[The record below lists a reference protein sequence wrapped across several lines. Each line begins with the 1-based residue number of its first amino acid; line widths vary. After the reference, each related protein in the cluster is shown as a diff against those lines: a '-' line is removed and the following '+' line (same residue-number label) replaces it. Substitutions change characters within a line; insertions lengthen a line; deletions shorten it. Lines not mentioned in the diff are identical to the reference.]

1 MKSLLDKVNAKLNAQ
16 GGFLKAVSVLVGG
29 TAFAQ
34 LIGFLCLPILTRLYT
49 PEDYSVLGVYV
60 AIVAIL
66 AVISCLRFDI
76 AIPIPENENDGK
88 ALLLLS
94 FLSNTIFSIIL
105 YAVLFISYPY
115 IQHYKIID
123 QLSYWIWL
131 IPLGVFVSGFYSAL
145 QFWATRHKRFK
156 DIAKTRMT
164 QAISGNAASLAGGMF
179 SVGFGGLIVGQL
191 LNFSGGLFKL
201 AVSAKKDL
209 AVVKSSPLKA
219 TFAKYSN
226 FPKYSTFEAL
236 ANVSAIQLPLI
247 LIASLLI
254 GPEVGYIMLAMKIM
268 TLPMSILG
276 STIAQVYY
284 AEAAGKDKDGCLQ
297 QYTFQIMIQLQKI
310 ACLIP
315 VGGIILYYI
324 VPLLLGSQWG
334 RTGEIIMWMI
344 PWFFFQFMSSPISM
358 VMHIQGKQN
367 KILLLTIFGLIL
379 RIGLIGMVYAFYGN
393 YLAEIFA
400 ISSAIFYMICYFV
413 FSGSANIG
421 LKLHLLILGRNKKYM
436 FSSIFIF
443 CSFLLLEF

>member
-105 YAVLFISYPY
+105 YIVLFISYPY

-131 IPLGVFVSGFYSAL
+131 IPLGVFVSGLYSAL

-164 QAISGNAASLAGGMF
+164 QAISGNTASLAGGMF
-179 SVGFGGLIVGQL
+179 SVGFGGLIVGQF

-247 LIASLLI
+247 LLASYII
-254 GPEVGYIMLAMKIM
+254 GPAVGYLMLAMKV
-268 TLPMSILG
+268 LGVPM
-276 STIAQVYY
+276 
-284 AEAAGKDKDGCLQ
+284 
-297 QYTFQIMIQLQKI
+297 
-310 ACLIP
+310 
-315 VGGIILYYI
+315 
-324 VPLLLGSQWG
+324 
-334 RTGEIIMWMI
+334 
-344 PWFFFQFMSSPISM
+344 
-358 VMHIQGKQN
+358 
-367 KILLLTIFGLIL
+367 
-379 RIGLIGMVYAFYGN
+379 GLIGSAFSQV
-393 YLAEIFA
+393 YLANANQHLERKTLYSYTKSIIFKIFKITIVPFVVLA
-400 ISSAIFYMICYFV
+400 IISPFVFGYIFGDNWNNVGYYILAMLPWYFMQILSSPVSMSLHVIGEQKKALIVQLIGFLVRVVGLFLFANLLIDKMIVYYFISGFIFYIFY
-413 FSGSANIG
+413 
-421 LKLHLLILGRNKKYM
+421 L
-436 FSSIFIF
+436 IFI
-443 CSFLLLEF
+443 LYRLYIGERNEF

>member
-1 MKSLLDKVNAKLNAQ
+1 MKSLLDKVNAKLNVQ
-16 GGFLKAVSVLVGG
+16 GGFLKAVSVLAGG

-34 LIGFLCLPILTRLYT
+34 LIGFVCLPILTRLYT

-105 YAVLFISYPY
+105 YVVLFISYPY

-145 QFWATRHKRFK
+145 QYWATRHKRFK
-156 DIAKTRMT
+156 DIAKTRIT
-164 QAISGNAASLAGGMF
+164 QAISGNTASLAGGML
-179 SVGFGGLIVGQL
+179 SVGFGGLIIGQL

-209 AVVKSSPLKA
+209 AVVKSSPLKT

-236 ANVSAIQLPLI
+236 ANTSAIQLPLI
-247 LIASLLI
+247 IIASFLI
-254 GPEVGYIMLAMKIM
+254 GPEVGYLMLAMKVLGI
-268 TLPMSILG
+268 PMGLIGSAMSQVYLSHAPAYHQKGELFEYTKSILRKILKLVIFPFLILLLISPYIFG
-276 STIAQVYY
+276 YIFGTQWADIGYY
-284 AEAAGKDKDGCLQ
+284 ISA
-297 QYTFQIMIQLQKI
+297 MIPWYFMQMLSSPVSMSLHIIEEQKI
-310 ACLIP
+310 ALI
-315 VGGIILYYI
+315 L
-324 VPLLLGSQWG
+324 Q
-334 RTGEIIMWMI
+334 
-344 PWFFFQFMSSPISM
+344 
-358 VMHIQGKQN
+358 
-367 KILLLTIFGLIL
+367 IFGFFI
-379 RIGLIGMVYAFYGN
+379 RVII
-393 YLAEIFA
+393 
-400 ISSAIFYMICYFV
+400 
-413 FSGSANIG
+413 
-421 LKLHLLILGRNKKYM
+421 LLILALYFSKYI
-436 FSSIFIF
+436 SEYYILSGFIF
-443 CSFLLLEF
+443 YTVYMVVILACLKYKKVK

>member
-105 YAVLFISYPY
+105 YVVLFISYPY

-164 QAISGNAASLAGGMF
+164 QAISGNSASLAGGMF

-209 AVVKSSPLKA
+209 ATIKSSPLKA
-219 TFAKYSN
+219 TFVKFSN
-226 FPKYSTFEAL
+226 FPKFSTLEAL
-236 ANVSAIQLPLI
+236 ANTSAIYLPLI
-247 LIASLLI
+247 VVSFFII
-254 GPEVGYIMLAMKIM
+254 GPEVGYLILAMKI
-268 TLPMSILG
+268 LGIPMGLLG
-276 STIAQVYY
+276 SSFAQVYISNAPAYY
-284 AEAAGKDKDGCLQ
+284 AKNELYLYSITIIKKIFKLIIIPFIGLAVVSPFIFGYVLGDQWKDLGE
-297 QYTFQIMIQLQKI
+297 
-310 ACLIP
+310 
-315 VGGIILYYI
+315 YI
-324 VPLLLGSQWG
+324 V
-334 RTGEIIMWMI
+334 WMI
-344 PWFFFQFMSSPISM
+344 PWYFMQMLVSPISM
-358 VMHIQGKQN
+358 SLHIINEQ
-367 KILLLTIFGLIL
+367 KIALVLQILGLLI
-379 RIGLIGMVYAFYGN
+379 RIGGLLFCLFFYEEKAIA
-393 YLAEIFA
+393 YYIF
-400 ISSAIFYMICYFV
+400 SGFIFYFLYF
-413 FSGSANIG
+413 
-421 LKLHLLILGRNKKYM
+421 LIVIQRVR
-436 FSSIFIF
+436 
-443 CSFLLLEF
+443 

>member
-1 MKSLLDKVNAKLNAQ
+1 MKSLLDKVNAKLNAE

-34 LIGFLCLPILTRLYT
+34 LIGFVCLPILTRLYT

-105 YAVLFISYPY
+105 YVVLFISYPY
-115 IQHYKIID
+115 IQNYKIID

-164 QAISGNAASLAGGMF
+164 QAISGNTASLAGGMF
-179 SVGFGGLIVGQL
+179 SVGFGGLIVGQF

-219 TFAKYSN
+219 TFEKYSN

-247 LIASLLI
+247 LLASYIIGPTVGYLMLALKVLGVPMGLI
-254 GPEVGYIMLAMKIM
+254 GSAFSQVYLANANQHLERKTLYSYTKSIIFKIFKITIVPFVVLAIISPFIFGYIFGDNWNNIGYYILAM
-268 TLPMSILG
+268 LPWYFMQILSSPVSMSLH
-276 STIAQVYY
+276 
-284 AEAAGKDKDGCLQ
+284 
-297 QYTFQIMIQLQKI
+297 MINEQKI
-310 ACLIP
+310 ALKLQVIGF
-315 VGGIILYYI
+315 VLRVIFLFI
-324 VPLLLGSQWG
+324 VLFF
-334 RTGEIIMWMI
+334 MI
-344 PWFFFQFMSSPISM
+344 DYS
-358 VMHIQGKQN
+358 
-367 KILLLTIFGLIL
+367 
-379 RIGLIGMVYAFYGN
+379 
-393 YLAEIFA
+393 
-400 ISSAIFYMICYFV
+400 IFYYFI
-413 FSGSANIG
+413 SG
-421 LKLHLLILGRNKKYM
+421 
-436 FSSIFIF
+436 FIF
-443 CSFLLLEF
+443 YLLYLFVILQRLRNY

>member
-34 LIGFLCLPILTRLYT
+34 LIGFVCLPILTRLYT

-105 YAVLFISYPY
+105 YAVLLISYPY

-123 QLSYWIWL
+123 QLSYWIWF

-164 QAISGNAASLAGGMF
+164 QAISGNTASLAGGMF

-247 LIASLLI
+247 LLASYII
-254 GPEVGYIMLAMKIM
+254 GPAVGYLMLAMKV
-268 TLPMSILG
+268 LGVPM
-276 STIAQVYY
+276 
-284 AEAAGKDKDGCLQ
+284 
-297 QYTFQIMIQLQKI
+297 
-310 ACLIP
+310 
-315 VGGIILYYI
+315 
-324 VPLLLGSQWG
+324 
-334 RTGEIIMWMI
+334 
-344 PWFFFQFMSSPISM
+344 
-358 VMHIQGKQN
+358 
-367 KILLLTIFGLIL
+367 
-379 RIGLIGMVYAFYGN
+379 GLIGSAFSQV
-393 YLAEIFA
+393 YLANANQHLERKTLYSYTKSIIFKIFKITIVPFVVLA
-400 ISSAIFYMICYFV
+400 IISP
-413 FSGSANIG
+413 
-421 LKLHLLILGRNKKYM
+421 
-436 FSSIFIF
+436 FIF
-443 CSFLLLEF
+443 GYIFGENWKDVGLYILAMLPWYFMQILSSPVSMSLHIVGKQKKALFLQIIGFVLRVLGLIVILNTFINNALIYYMLSGFLFYFIYLVVIMQSLKNERI

>member
-131 IPLGVFVSGFYSAL
+131 IPLGVFVSGLYSAL

-164 QAISGNAASLAGGMF
+164 QAISGNTASLAGGMF
-179 SVGFGGLIVGQL
+179 SVGFGGLIVGQF

-247 LIASLLI
+247 LLASYII
-254 GPEVGYIMLAMKIM
+254 GPAVGYLMLAMKV
-268 TLPMSILG
+268 LGVPM
-276 STIAQVYY
+276 
-284 AEAAGKDKDGCLQ
+284 
-297 QYTFQIMIQLQKI
+297 
-310 ACLIP
+310 
-315 VGGIILYYI
+315 
-324 VPLLLGSQWG
+324 
-334 RTGEIIMWMI
+334 
-344 PWFFFQFMSSPISM
+344 
-358 VMHIQGKQN
+358 
-367 KILLLTIFGLIL
+367 
-379 RIGLIGMVYAFYGN
+379 GLIGSAFSQV
-393 YLAEIFA
+393 YLANANQHLERKTLYSYTKSIIFKIFKITIVPFVVLA
-400 ISSAIFYMICYFV
+400 IISPFVFGYIFGDNWNNVGYYILAMLPWYFMQILSSPVSMSLHVIGEQKKALIVQLIGFLVRVVGLFLFANLLIDKMIVYYFISGFIFYIFY
-413 FSGSANIG
+413 
-421 LKLHLLILGRNKKYM
+421 L
-436 FSSIFIF
+436 IFI
-443 CSFLLLEF
+443 LYRLYIGERNEF

>member
-76 AIPIPENENDGK
+76 AIPISENENDGK

-247 LIASLLI
+247 ILASYII
-254 GPEVGYIMLAMKIM
+254 GPTVGYLMLAMKV
-268 TLPMSILG
+268 LGVPM
-276 STIAQVYY
+276 
-284 AEAAGKDKDGCLQ
+284 
-297 QYTFQIMIQLQKI
+297 
-310 ACLIP
+310 
-315 VGGIILYYI
+315 
-324 VPLLLGSQWG
+324 
-334 RTGEIIMWMI
+334 
-344 PWFFFQFMSSPISM
+344 
-358 VMHIQGKQN
+358 
-367 KILLLTIFGLIL
+367 GL
-379 RIGLIGMVYAFYGN
+379 
-393 YLAEIFA
+393 
-400 ISSAIFYMICYFV
+400 ISSAFSQVYLANANQYLERKTLYSYTKSIIFKIFKITIIPFV
-413 FSGSANIG
+413 VLAVISP
-421 LKLHLLILGRNKKYM
+421 
-436 FSSIFIF
+436 FIF
-443 CSFLLLEF
+443 SYIFGETWKDVGLYVLAMLPWCFMQILSSPVSMSLHIIGKQKVALLLQFTGFLLRVLGLLLVVNLFTDKILIYYFLSGFLFYILYLVVILYKLLLSEQDGY

>member
-94 FLSNTIFSIIL
+94 SLSNTIFSIIL
-105 YAVLFISYPY
+105 YVVLFISYPY

-219 TFAKYSN
+219 TFVKYSN

-247 LIASLLI
+247 LLASYII
-254 GPEVGYIMLAMKIM
+254 GPTVGYLMLAMKV
-268 TLPMSILG
+268 LGVPMGLIG
-276 STIAQVYY
+276 SAFSQVYL
-284 AEAAGKDKDGCLQ
+284 ANAN
-297 QYTFQIMIQLQKI
+297 QYLERKTLYSYTKSIIFKIFKITIIPFVVLAVISPFIFGYIFGDNWNNVGYYILAMLPWYFMQILSSPVSMSLHVINEQKI
-310 ACLIP
+310 ALKLQVIGF
-315 VGGIILYYI
+315 VLRVIFLFI
-324 VPLLLGSQWG
+324 VLFF
-334 RTGEIIMWMI
+334 MI
-344 PWFFFQFMSSPISM
+344 DYS
-358 VMHIQGKQN
+358 
-367 KILLLTIFGLIL
+367 
-379 RIGLIGMVYAFYGN
+379 
-393 YLAEIFA
+393 
-400 ISSAIFYMICYFV
+400 IFYYFI
-413 FSGSANIG
+413 SG
-421 LKLHLLILGRNKKYM
+421 
-436 FSSIFIF
+436 FIF
-443 CSFLLLEF
+443 YLLYLFVILQRLRNY

>member
-94 FLSNTIFSIIL
+94 FLSNIIFSIIL
-105 YAVLFISYPY
+105 YIVLFISYPY

-247 LIASLLI
+247 LLASYII
-254 GPEVGYIMLAMKIM
+254 GPAVGYLMLAMKV
-268 TLPMSILG
+268 LGVPM
-276 STIAQVYY
+276 
-284 AEAAGKDKDGCLQ
+284 
-297 QYTFQIMIQLQKI
+297 
-310 ACLIP
+310 
-315 VGGIILYYI
+315 
-324 VPLLLGSQWG
+324 
-334 RTGEIIMWMI
+334 
-344 PWFFFQFMSSPISM
+344 
-358 VMHIQGKQN
+358 
-367 KILLLTIFGLIL
+367 
-379 RIGLIGMVYAFYGN
+379 GLIGSAFSQV
-393 YLAEIFA
+393 YLANANQHLERKTLYSYTKSIIFKIFKITIVPFVVLA
-400 ISSAIFYMICYFV
+400 IISPFIFGYIFGDNWNNVGYYILAMLPWYFMQILSSPVSMSLHVIGEQKKALIVQLIGFLVRVVGLFLFANLLIDKMIVYYFISGFIFYIFY
-413 FSGSANIG
+413 
-421 LKLHLLILGRNKKYM
+421 L
-436 FSSIFIF
+436 IFILYRLYV
-443 CSFLLLEF
+443 SERNEF

>member
-88 ALLLLS
+88 ALLLLC

-105 YAVLFISYPY
+105 YVVLFISYPY
-115 IQHYKIID
+115 IQNYKIID

-164 QAISGNAASLAGGMF
+164 QAISGNTASLAGGMF
-179 SVGFGGLIVGQL
+179 SVGFGGLIVGQF

-209 AVVKSSPLKA
+209 ATIKSSPLKA
-219 TFAKYSN
+219 TFVKFSN
-226 FPKYSTFEAL
+226 FPKFSTLEAL
-236 ANVSAIQLPLI
+236 ANTSAIYLPLI
-247 LIASLLI
+247 VVSFFII
-254 GPEVGYIMLAMKIM
+254 GPEVGYLILAMKI
-268 TLPMSILG
+268 LGIPMGLLG
-276 STIAQVYY
+276 SSFAQVYISNAPAYY
-284 AEAAGKDKDGCLQ
+284 AKNELYLYSITIIKKIFKLIIIPFIGLAVVSPFIFGYVLGDQWKDLGE
-297 QYTFQIMIQLQKI
+297 
-310 ACLIP
+310 
-315 VGGIILYYI
+315 YI
-324 VPLLLGSQWG
+324 V
-334 RTGEIIMWMI
+334 WMI
-344 PWFFFQFMSSPISM
+344 PWYFMQMLVSPISM
-358 VMHIQGKQN
+358 SLHIINEQ
-367 KILLLTIFGLIL
+367 KIALLLQILGLLI
-379 RIGLIGMVYAFYGN
+379 RIGGLLFCLFFYEEKAIA
-393 YLAEIFA
+393 YYIF
-400 ISSAIFYMICYFV
+400 SGFIFYFLYF
-413 FSGSANIG
+413 
-421 LKLHLLILGRNKKYM
+421 LIVIQRVR
-436 FSSIFIF
+436 
-443 CSFLLLEF
+443 

>member
-88 ALLLLS
+88 ALFLLS

-131 IPLGVFVSGFYSAL
+131 IPLGVFVSGFYSTL
-145 QFWATRHKRFK
+145 QYWATRHKRFK
-156 DIAKTRMT
+156 DIAKTRIT
-164 QAISGNAASLAGGMF
+164 QAISGNTASLAGGML
-179 SVGFGGLIVGQL
+179 SVGFGGLIVGQI

-209 AVVKSSPLKA
+209 AAVKSSPLKT

-236 ANVSAIQLPLI
+236 ANTSAIQLPLI
-247 LIASLLI
+247 IIASFLI
-254 GPEVGYIMLAMKIM
+254 GPEVGYLMLAMKVLGI
-268 TLPMSILG
+268 PMGLIGSAMSQVYLSHAPAYHQKGELFEYTKSILRKILKLVIFPFLILLLISPYIFG
-276 STIAQVYY
+276 YIFGTQWADIGYY
-284 AEAAGKDKDGCLQ
+284 ISAMIPW
-297 QYTFQIMIQLQKI
+297 YFMQILSSPVSMSLHIIEEQKI
-310 ACLIP
+310 ALI
-315 VGGIILYYI
+315 L
-324 VPLLLGSQWG
+324 Q
-334 RTGEIIMWMI
+334 
-344 PWFFFQFMSSPISM
+344 
-358 VMHIQGKQN
+358 
-367 KILLLTIFGLIL
+367 IFGFFI
-379 RIGLIGMVYAFYGN
+379 RVII
-393 YLAEIFA
+393 
-400 ISSAIFYMICYFV
+400 
-413 FSGSANIG
+413 
-421 LKLHLLILGRNKKYM
+421 LLILALYFSKYI
-436 FSSIFIF
+436 SEYYILSGFIF
-443 CSFLLLEF
+443 YTVYMVVILACLKYKKVK

>member
-76 AIPIPENENDGK
+76 ALPIPENENDGK

-247 LIASLLI
+247 LLASYII
-254 GPEVGYIMLAMKIM
+254 GPAVGYLMLAMKV
-268 TLPMSILG
+268 LGVPM
-276 STIAQVYY
+276 
-284 AEAAGKDKDGCLQ
+284 
-297 QYTFQIMIQLQKI
+297 
-310 ACLIP
+310 
-315 VGGIILYYI
+315 
-324 VPLLLGSQWG
+324 
-334 RTGEIIMWMI
+334 
-344 PWFFFQFMSSPISM
+344 
-358 VMHIQGKQN
+358 
-367 KILLLTIFGLIL
+367 
-379 RIGLIGMVYAFYGN
+379 GLIGSAFSQV
-393 YLAEIFA
+393 YLANANQHLERKTLYSYTKSIIFKIFKITIVPFVVLA
-400 ISSAIFYMICYFV
+400 VISP
-413 FSGSANIG
+413 
-421 LKLHLLILGRNKKYM
+421 
-436 FSSIFIF
+436 FIF
-443 CSFLLLEF
+443 GYIFGENWKDVGLYILAMLPWYFMQILSSPVSMSLHIVGKQKKALFLQIIGFVLRVLGLIVILNTFINNALIYYMLSGFLFYFIYLVVIMQSLKNERI